1 MGDDRRKHKRAPLL
15 LDMVWEGGAGKYE
28 ARTGDIGV
36 GGCFIDSIGQV
47 TVGENINFKLCLPG
61 GRWIEFQGEVT
72 YEFPNM
78 GFGVRF
84 TNMSEEAAI
93 LIAQL
98 VDSSAT

>member
-61 GRWIEFQGEVT
+61 GRVYSFSETNTDRRQRQCRSCGVT
-72 YEFPNM
+72 
-78 GFGVRF
+78 
-84 TNMSEEAAI
+84 
-93 LIAQL
+93 
-98 VDSSAT
+98 ATCGGDVFRTTHSQQ